1 MPKLICIDG
10 RDHVCATTAL
20 STYAKLASCHQAHLN
35 MVYDSSSFHTFRH
48 VFLLQGFTEP
58 IIGKVG
64 PRFPVPR
71 VEIPRRPIL
80 SISRVSCITPKTSLP
95 SDMFLPNSRSRS
107 EPRSLGAWLGD
118 ADHVGP
124 VPTQSA
130 TLALGVQCHWVS
142 RQVTAH
148 LQFQFPSRRATD
160 CQ

>member
-80 SISRVSCITPKTSLP
+80 SISRVLCITPKTSLP

-107 EPRSLGAWLGD
+107 EPRCPCFLGMTWRCRSRGSRPNPECHLGAWRSMPLGSI
-118 ADHVGP
+118 G
-124 VPTQSA
+124 
-130 TLALGVQCHWVS
+130 
-142 RQVTAH
+142 
-148 LQFQFPSRRATD
+148 FQGK
-160 CQ
+160 